1 MKRNKRRPQEF
12 KKPFLVLNRRK
23 LAGWAV
29 VIFLLCGWMFV
40 LGVLVGRDTAPIKF
54 DIKKLQSKQTDSG
67 QKGKAENQG
76 NAPGDPVAVKDKTKL
91 GFYERLPGD
100 QKDTTVPEPGKQA
113 EGNQK
118 PKPAVQPKTSGTT
131 SKQPAPKAVAK
142 KVQPQKATPQKSALK
157 TKEKEQKKVSAAG
170 KKSTAPTGAVYTVQA
185 ASFKKAKDADQ
196 LVARLKQKGF
206 PAYRTLGKVPQKGIW
221 FRIRIGKYNS
231 RTEANKTLNRLKK
244 LGFKPIVV
252 KEQ

>member
-1 MKRNKRRPQEF
+1 MKRNKRKPQEF

-29 VIFLLCGWMFV
+29 VIFLSWACMFV

-54 DIKKLQSKQTDSG
+54 DIKKLQSKQTDSV
-67 QKGKAENQG
+67 QKEKTENQG
-76 NAPGDPVAVKDKTKL
+76 TAPGGPVAVKDKTKL
-91 GFYERLPGD
+91 GFYERLPED
-100 QKDTTVPEPGKQA
+100 QKNTTVPESGKQV
-113 EGNQK
+113 GDNQK
-118 PKPAVQPKTSGTT
+118 PKPAIQPKPSDTT
-131 SKQPAPKAVAK
+131 SKKPAPKVVAK
-142 KVQPQKATPQKSALK
+142 KVQPQKSVPK
-157 TKEKEQKKVSAAG
+157 TKEKTQKKVTTAG
-170 KKSTAPTGAVYTVQA
+170 TKKSTGPVYTVQA
-185 ASFKKAKDADQ
+185 ASVKKAKDADQ

-231 RTEANKTLNRLKK
+231 RTEAKKTLNKLKK
-244 LGFKPIVV
+244 LGLKPIIV

>member
-1 MKRNKRRPQEF
+1 MKRNKRKPQEF

-29 VIFLLCGWMFV
+29 VIFLSWACMFV

-54 DIKKLQSKQTDSG
+54 DLKKLQSKQTDSV
-67 QKGKAENQG
+67 QQEKAENQG
-76 NAPGDPVAVKDKTKL
+76 TAPGDPAAVKDKTKL
-91 GFYERLPGD
+91 GFYERLPEG
-100 QKDTTVPEPGKQA
+100 QKGTAVPELAKQP

-118 PKPAVQPKTSGTT
+118 PKPAVKPKTSDTT
-131 SKQPAPKAVAK
+131 SKKPAPKVVAK
-142 KVQPQKATPQKSALK
+142 KVQPQKPTPQKSALK
-157 TKEKEQKKVSAAG
+157 TKEKEQKKASAAA
-170 KKSTAPTGAVYTVQA
+170 KKSAAPTGAVYTVQA

-231 RTEANKTLNRLKK
+231 RTEANKTLNKLKK
-244 LGFKPIVV
+244 LGLKPIIV